1 MRLQSKHR
9 NHLRDA
15 PPGKRIASAEAHD
28 SQTGAENTGSEV
40 PEPRRKDA
48 ASEHFGKL
56 TKMDKLVIRG
66 GNPLV
71 GTVRVSGAK
80 NAALPAMAAAILT
93 EEPVVLEGIPDVR
106 DIQTERKLL
115 ESMGAEVELGYG
127 RAHHRTS
134 ICCRTLSSPEAK
146 YELVKTMR
154 ASTLVLGPLVARM
167 GIARV
172 SLPGGCA
179 IGARPIDLHIKGL
192 EKMGAQISQEHGY
205 IEAKTERLKGAHIV
219 FEKITVTGTEDLLM
233 AATLAD
239 GETVME
245 NCAREPEVADL
256 AALLNKMGAR
266 IEGAGTSTI
275 RVKGVE
281 KLRGAKHRIIPD
293 RIEAG
298 TFVVAGAITGGDLIV
313 AGCEPMHMGALLA
326 KLQECGVKIRT
337 AEDSVRVQADGNL
350 TAADVVTE
358 EHPGFPT
365 DMQAQYMA
373 LTTQAEGTSVVT
385 ENIFE
390 NRFMHAQ
397 ELVRMGA
404 NIKIEG
410 RRAIVRGKTPLS
422 AAAVLASD
430 LRASASLVL
439 AALVADGETIIDR
452 VYHIDRGY
460 ERIEEK
466 LRGVGAQ
473 IKRIGEMLPKKSGQL
488 TGAIA

>member
-1 MRLQSKHR
+1 
-9 NHLRDA
+9 
-15 PPGKRIASAEAHD
+15 
-28 SQTGAENTGSEV
+28 
-40 PEPRRKDA
+40 
-48 ASEHFGKL
+48 
-56 TKMDKLVIRG
+56 MDKFVVRG

-80 NAALPAMAAAILT
+80 NAALPAMAAALLT
-93 EEPVVLEGIPDVR
+93 EEPVILEAIPDVR

-192 EKMGAQISQEHGY
+192 EKMGAQITQEHGY
-205 IEAKTERLKGAHIV
+205 IEAKTNRLKGAHIV

-239 GETVME
+239 GQTVME

-256 AALLNKMGAR
+256 AALLNKMGAQ

-275 RVKGVE
+275 RVKGVS
-281 KLRGAKHRIIPD
+281 KLGGAKHRIIPD

-298 TFVVAGAITGGDLIV
+298 TFVVAGAITGGDIIV
-313 AGCEPMHMGALLA
+313 AGCDPTHMSALLA
-326 KLQECGVKIRT
+326 KLQECGVKIRIT
-337 AEDSVRVQADGNL
+337 EDSVRVQADGNL
-350 TAADVVTE
+350 RGADVVTE

-373 LTTQAEGTSVVT
+373 LATQSEGTSIIT

-410 RRAIVRGKTPLS
+410 RRAIVRGKSPLS

-466 LRGVGAQ
+466 LRGVGGQ
-473 IKRIGEMLPKKSGQL
+473 IKRIGEMLPKKSTQL
-488 TGAIA
+488 TGAFA